1 MSELIVYIDILFI
14 LNLFVNYFIL
24 LAAEKL
30 CRTDTR
36 FYRRLLSAA
45 LGGLYSMSIF
55 IEINFI
61 ISLIL
66 RIVFAASMVLAA
78 FGYRNIKR
86 FLRLI
91 AALFCVSFIY
101 AGIMMA
107 VWLIIKPSNMVV
119 NNGVVYFNISP
130 VILIVSTLV
139 CYLLLMI
146 IKKVMKK
153 PLSSSKFYSI
163 SVSSENKTIILKALL
178 DTGHALTDIF
188 SDLPVIV
195 AEYASVKDIIPHG
208 AENYFQFKNGIET
221 VPDELKN
228 RIRLIP
234 YKSVG
239 GSGILPGFIINNVGI
254 IYNDYTNIVK
264 KAIIAVSAESVGDGY
279 NALISNDLIF
289 IGSESGHAAKTDV
302 ENKIENT
309 ADIYKIKAGK

>member
-30 CRTDTR
+30 CKADTR
-36 FYRRLLSAA
+36 FYRRLLAAA

-55 IEINFI
+55 IEMNFML
-61 ISLIL
+61 SLLARVI
-66 RIVFAASMVLAA
+66 FAATMVLAA

-101 AGIMMA
+101 AGIMLA
-107 VWLIIKPSNMVV
+107 VWLVIKPKNMVV

-130 VILIVSTLV
+130 LILIVSTLV
-139 CYLLLMI
+139 CYFILTLIRKLM
-146 IKKVMKK
+146 KR
-153 PLSSSKFYSI
+153 PLSASKFYSI
-163 SVSSENKTIILKALL
+163 SVSNENKKVILKALL

-195 AEYASVKDIIPHG
+195 AEYAAVKEIIPPC
-208 AENYFQFKNGIET
+208 ATEYFKSQNGIEAI
-221 VPDELKN
+221 PDELKSK
-228 RIRLIP
+228 IRLIP

-239 GSGILPGFIINNVGI
+239 GSGLLPGFITENVEIIHKDYINV
-254 IYNDYTNIVK
+254 VK
-264 KAIIAVSAESVGDGY
+264 KAIIAVSAVSVGDGY

-289 IGSESGHAAKTDV
+289 IGSETDHAAKTDV
-302 ENKIENT
+302 EIKNENT

>member
-1 MSELIVYIDILFI
+1 MRELVVYIDILFI

-24 LAAEKL
+24 LAVEKL
-30 CRTDTR
+30 CRSDTR

-55 IEINFI
+55 IDMHFI
-61 ISLIL
+61 VSLL
-66 RIVFAASMVLAA
+66 ARIAFAATMVLTA

-107 VWLIIKPSNMVV
+107 VWLLIRPSNMYV

-130 VILIVSTLV
+130 LILIVSTLI

-146 IKKVMKK
+146 IRKFMKR
-153 PLSSSKFYSI
+153 PLASSKFYRI
-163 SVSSENKTIILKALL
+163 SVKGENTAVVLKALL
-178 DTGHALTDIF
+178 DTGHALTDVF

-195 AEYASVKDIIPHG
+195 AEYEAVKSIIPED
-208 AENYFQFKNGIET
+208 AREYFKMQNGIET
-221 VPDELKN
+221 VPDALKS

-239 GSGILPGFIINNVGI
+239 GSGLLPGFIVCDTEI
-254 IYNDYTNIVK
+254 IYRDYTSIVK
-264 KAIIAVSAESVGDGY
+264 KAIIAVNAASVGDGY

-289 IGSESGHAAKTDV
+289 IGSETDHAAKT
-302 ENKIENT
+302 NLKIKTENT
-309 ADIYKIKAGK
+309 SDIYKSKAEK